1 MHKISVTVDE
11 ACDLASI
18 GRTTLYKLFKN
29 GELTKRSLGGRTI
42 ILVDELRAYIAA
54 LPSV

>member
-18 GRTTLYKLFKN
+18 GRTTLYKFVQKW
-29 GELTKRSLGGRTI
+29 
-42 ILVDELRAYIAA
+42 RADKTQSWWTYYH
-54 LPSV
+54 PS